1 MKVRHG
7 FVSNS
12 SSSSFVVSLFN
23 RGIGENKERQVTEE
37 QENLLKEFGFK
48 YCGRIMPTKIVLGV
62 SPRDGNTHMFYNVT
76 VNECEII
83 YWLVSKGI
91 PFSASCHYG
100 HESVFFEKDSDKVLT
115 MHNVG
120 LVREMYGPDPYDFGK
135 NRAGLYEQPVSE
147 ILAEEEDYEKNIVNN
162 YFGEEI
168 KP

>member
-1 MKVRHG
+1 MKIRNG

-37 QENLLKEFGFK
+37 QEKLLKGFGFK
-48 YCGRIMPTKIVLGV
+48 YCGRIMPTQLELGA
-62 SPRDGNTHMFYNVT
+62 SPRDGNTHMFYKVT
-76 VNECEII
+76 VNQYEII

-100 HESVFFEKDSDKVLT
+100 HESVFFEKGSSKVVT
-115 MHNVG
+115 MHNIG

-135 NRAGLYEQPVSE
+135 NRTGMYEQSVSE
-147 ILAEEEDYEKNIVNN
+147 ILAEAEEHENSIASN